1 MSETTGIILSI
12 IGIVALF
19 LYALHARKEQRRL
32 NQEVKDAWNA
42 IPDDAKEQLIG
53 LIPTLLPIQKLVTCS
68 HCVVVYQ
75 PAGLHGL
82 KHEIVE
88 QKIRAI
94 MDASPNA
101 DLAKYEAALGVKII
115 DVDRKKPPYPDSIR
129 L

>member
-1 MSETTGIILSI
+1 MNETTKIILFI
-12 IGIVALF
+12 IGIVAFF
-19 LYALHARKEQRRL
+19 LYELHARKESRRL

-42 IPDDAKEQLIG
+42 IPDDAKKQLIG
-53 LIPTLLPIQKLVTCS
+53 LIPALLPIQKIVTCS
-68 HCVVVYQ
+68 HCVVIYQ

-115 DVDRKKPPYPDSIR
+115 NIDRKQS
-129 L
+129 